1 MSFGLVWAT
10 ECQNSLDYRIRT
22 PHKKK
27 RKKKKLA
34 GREGGQREGE
44 GNILTLSQ

>member
-27 RKKKKLA
+27 KKLA

-44 GNILTLSQ
+44 GNILTLSH